1 MAAPDHPTGG
11 SAARPEDRTGGRG
24 SGEPVAAHIRD
35 LVDEV
40 VSAAGYDLEELS
52 LVRAGRRRQ
61 LRVVVDS
68 DHGVDLDDAAA
79 VSRAIS
85 AKLDALEQD
94 GAGDPLGADPYS
106 LEVTSRGVGRP
117 LIEPRHFRRAVG
129 RLLSLTLTDGVPVV
143 ARVLRA
149 DDHGIDILTG
159 PRGTDVDRLNFDRIG
174 TARVEVEFSR
184 PPQAVLDLLG
194 PAAQTLTADG
204 NPDPGGDIDDDTD
217 SDTDTDS
224 VDDTDSADDVDSA
237 EDTDTSI
244 SPTDRR
250 PEVQR

>member
-35 LVDEV
+35 VVDEV

-85 AKLDALEQD
+85 AKLDALGQD

-159 PRGTDVDRLNFDRIG
+159 PRGTDVDRLDFDRIG

-204 NPDPGGDIDDDTD
+204 HPDPGGD
-217 SDTDTDS
+217 
-224 VDDTDSADDVDSA
+224 DDTDSADDTDTDSADTDTDSA